1 MRSIVRPQRRSRAG
15 FSLVELLVASM
26 LMLIIMGAVA
36 TLFGEFG
43 KSVADGRAMSDLGA
57 RTRNVAWRLRQD
69 LAGLTCNPAP
79 FVPVEAGAGY
89 LTADG
94 ASDTAALPFP
104 NSAPFPPITT
114 DYIALTTTSRGAPF
128 RGRIKELSPVPT
140 YTGFEV
146 ARGLESP
153 TAEVVWFVEPSVIF
167 KNRQLY
173 DLHRRQLLVAATPEA
188 GVFRNDVF
196 ASPGLPGE
204 SDLSY
209 GTWPV
214 GAVVQHANSLGD
226 LTKPDRRLI
235 ARNRSQWRFTDP
247 DPTQPTPAT
256 PDRPLTDPPGGPNR
270 KGEDVILRNVLYF
283 DVRIATQSGTIA
295 NTYPLAYAN
304 STFDTLPNSALAAS
318 PPLRALEVT
327 IVCLEP
333 TTNEERVITVVHSF
347 GQERTLFS
355 EP

>member
-1 MRSIVRPQRRSRAG
+1 MVRSQRRSRAG
-15 FSLVELLVASM
+15 FSLIELLVASM
-26 LMLIIMGAVA
+26 LILIIMGAVA

-43 KSVADGRAMSDLGA
+43 RSVADGRAISDLGA

-69 LAGLTCNPAP
+69 LAGLTCIPVP

-94 ASDTAALPFP
+94 ASVTAALPFP
-104 NSAPFPPITT
+104 TSAPFPPITT
-114 DYIALTTTSRGAPF
+114 DFLALTTTSPRAPF
-128 RGRIKELSPVPT
+128 RGRIKELSTVPT
-140 YTGFEV
+140 YTGFEA

-173 DLHRRQLLVAATPEA
+173 NLHRRQLLVAATPEA

-196 ASPGLPGE
+196 ASPGFPGE

-214 GAVVQHANSLGD
+214 AGVQHANSLGD

-235 ARNRSQWRFTDP
+235 AQPRPQWRFTN
-247 DPTQPTPAT
+247 PTVPAGG
-256 PDRPLTDPPGGPNR
+256 PDRV
-270 KGEDVILRNVLYF
+270 GEDILLRNVLYF
-283 DVRIATQSGTIA
+283 DVRIATQSGTTT
-295 NTYPLAYAN
+295 NTYPLAYDN
-304 STFDTLPNSALAAS
+304 STFNTLPNSTLAAL

-333 TTNEERVITVVHSF
+333 TTNEERVIEVVHSF
-347 GQERTLFS
+347 GQERNQFS